1 MHPSVIRI
9 AGRWSSDVWELYA
22 RLTQESACDISRIVG
37 SSSFVDVE
45 RGSFVAEELEMTP
58 AELST
63 YAVDMDVDG
72 EADFSD
78 DEGDVG

>member
-1 MHPSVIRI
+1 
-9 AGRWSSDVWELYA
+9 
-22 RLTQESACDISRIVG
+22 
-37 SSSFVDVE
+37 
-45 RGSFVAEELEMTP
+45 MTP

-63 YAVDMDVDG
+63 YAIDMDVDG